1 MGDNMQNEIT
11 EQDIQILKKLT
22 ENITRALQKQGI
34 KQNLIDFI
42 RETLE
47 TELDNT
53 SCMIREKEIKQNEQI
68 HETANPKTIHEATER
83 LSEALQDIND

>member
-1 MGDNMQNEIT
+1 MQNEIT
-11 EQDIQILKKLT
+11 EQDIQTLKKLT

-42 RETLE
+42 QETLE
-47 TELDNT
+47 TELENT
-53 SCMIREKEIKQNEQI
+53 SCMIQAKEIQQNEQI

-83 LSEALQDIND
+83 LSEVLQDINDTDS